1 MLTTLTIFLVITPAC
16 MTQTTDLPLVN
27 PLEPLKCYLCG
38 ENNGPSFPDCL
49 STNISCHKNEVCSIR
64 YTAIE
69 SETSIKCQNKTV
81 CDIEICHAN
90 ARCVPG
96 GYQIYPGQCEVCCNT
111 TECVDRV
118 VRNVKP
124 TQPPNHTIRCMSCN
138 GSECNNSLNLTV
150 CNTGYCSQNVVYSGT
165 TVLQTVKG
173 CSTRQHCEETWTK
186 QEEITRL
193 ECLLALNPPPYYIP
207 QVSTPISCFFC
218 CDSDLCNA
226 PSLTTPLQFHV

>member
-173 CSTRQHCEETWTK
+173 PKANVYGMFTHGFKLRTY
-186 QEEITRL
+186 I
-193 ECLLALNPPPYYIP
+193 LLHYNLA
-207 QVSTPISCFFC
+207 PIIRVNRSQTVAVP
-218 CDSDLCNA
+218 DN
-226 PSLTTPLQFHV
+226 TVRKRGQNRRK